1 MAISKPM
8 KLRLGL
14 GAGFAA
20 LAIGAALAETAASPL
35 PAAVQKLLDCRG
47 TSADA
52 ARLACYD
59 GAVAELGK
67 LIASGEIVVV
77 DHERVAKVKRQAF
90 GFSLPSLSLFERG
103 GPDGKPV
110 ELEQITATVR
120 QAAQTADGKWTVVLD
135 DGSVW
140 RQIDLEKLSKYPKNG
155 SKADVRKASMGSYF
169 MNLDGQRALRVERVK

>member
-1 MAISKPM
+1 MAISKRM

-14 GAGFAA
+14 GAGLAA

-35 PAAVQKLLDCRG
+35 PGAVQKLLDCRA

-103 GPDGKPV
+103 DKPA
-110 ELEQITATVR
+110 ELQQVTATVR
-120 QAAQTADGKWTVVLD
+120 QATQTGDGKWTITLD

-140 RQIDLEKLSKYPKNG
+140 RQTDLERLSRYPKSG
-155 SKADVRKASMGSYF
+155 SKVEIRKASLGSYF
-169 MNLDGQRALRVERVK
+169 MNIDGQRALRVSRIQ